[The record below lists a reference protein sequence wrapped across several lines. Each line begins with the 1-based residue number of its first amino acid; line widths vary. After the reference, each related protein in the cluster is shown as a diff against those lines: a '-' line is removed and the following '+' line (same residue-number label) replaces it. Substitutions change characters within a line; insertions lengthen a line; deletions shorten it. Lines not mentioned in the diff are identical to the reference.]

1 MQAGFFAQ
9 AAVAGGKRDRTQA
22 ALLDAAIAVI
32 ARKGME
38 AAKISDMTDAAGLA
52 NGTFYNHFQTKDD
65 ILKKVAIKIAFE
77 VSRRLDMEMAEI
89 EDGPMRM
96 VTATT
101 RFVNLMLDSPDWA
114 AVLLDSKAL
123 VAERPKEAFQFLA
136 ADLERCVEQG
146 AIDEEIDQFTLE
158 QVVALIRTGIES
170 QLKNGRDADLTRRL
184 CLNIL
189 RMLGMTRAKVI
200 RVIEKYESAL
210 PTSLSLAPNTD

>member
-1 MQAGFFAQ
+1 MEVSVQAGFFAQ

-22 ALLDAAIAVI
+22 ALLDAAIEVI

-38 AAKISDMTDAAGLA
+38 AAKISDMTEAAGLA

-89 EDGPMRM
+89 EDGPLRM

-123 VAERPKEAFQFLA
+123 VAGQPKEAFKFLV

-146 AIDEEIDQFTLE
+146 AIDEKIDQFTLE
-158 QVVALIRTGIES
+158 QVVSLIRTGIES
-170 QLKNGRDADLTRRL
+170 QLNNGRDADLTRRL

-189 RMLGMTRAKVI
+189 RMLGMTRAKVM
-200 RVIEKYESAL
+200 RVIDKYESNVAL
-210 PTSLSLAPNTD
+210 IAS